1 MSSACHGAVPRQ
13 LHYGPGDVEQL
24 CGSVRA
30 FGFGCLPDAI
40 APMTLQKLQ
49 DEARERY
56 SLAVFADQSAE
67 LSYRANLVSLGP
79 EAAGLLSGVEARELM
94 HSVFGQRVQLSLG
107 VSCLTYYREG
117 DYLGPHLDQPAE
129 QCAVTALVYLSA
141 TGAASPASATG
152 LVLRV
157 YGQEAPAGR
166 EPVLTIPTSAGAL
179 VVGRGSQVW
188 HERPVLQPGEQV
200 MAITGCYTFA

>member
-1 MSSACHGAVPRQ
+1 MNSARHDAATRQ
-13 LHYGPGDVEQL
+13 LNYEPGDVEQL
-24 CGSVRA
+24 RRSVRT
-30 FGFGCLPDAI
+30 FGFGCLPAAI
-40 APMTLQKLQ
+40 APTVLQKLQ
-49 DEARERY
+49 IEARERY

-79 EAAGLLSGVEARELM
+79 EAAGLLSGMEARELM
-94 HSVFGQRVQLSLG
+94 YSVFGQQVELSAG

-129 QCAVTALVYLSA
+129 QCVVTALVYLSA
-141 TGAASPASATG
+141 TAAASPSSGTG

-157 YGQEAPAGR
+157 YGEEAPAGR
-166 EPVLTIPTSAGAL
+166 EPILTIPTLAGAL
-179 VVGRGSQVW
+179 VVGRGSKVW

-200 MAITGCYTFA
+200 MAITGCYALA